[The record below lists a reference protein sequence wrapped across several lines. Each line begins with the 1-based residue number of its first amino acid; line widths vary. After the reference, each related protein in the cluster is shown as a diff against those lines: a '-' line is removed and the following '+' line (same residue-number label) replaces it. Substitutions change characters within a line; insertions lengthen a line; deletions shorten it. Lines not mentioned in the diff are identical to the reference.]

1 MNLRDHRQKID
12 DEGVPSNA
20 SWATCGVFGV
30 HASTYVKSPQPRLAQ
45 RSRSPSRGLPNP
57 HAGGSRDGTSHAT
70 ALDGTSH
77 ATALAKNTDAGGS
90 HMGLSH
96 EKAPAPRSDAGA
108 SQQLR
113 AGAGP
118 ARSYLRETAAP
129 AASSFSL
136 AASASSFLA
145 PSRTALGAD
154 STRVLASL
162 RPREVS
168 SRTTLMT

>member
-1 MNLRDHRQKID
+1 MTTAPKID

-57 HAGGSRDGTSHAT
+57 HAGGSR
-70 ALDGTSH
+70 DGTSH

>member
-1 MNLRDHRQKID
+1 MTTAPKND
-12 DEGVPSNA
+12 DEGGPSYA
-20 SWATCGVFGV
+20 SWTTCSVFGL
-30 HASTYVKSPQPRLAQ
+30 HAATYAGSPQPSHAQ
-45 RSRSPSRGLPNP
+45 KSRSHSRGLTRPY
-57 HAGGSRDGTSHAT
+57 ADGSHDGR
-70 ALDGTSH
+70 SH
-77 ATALAKNTDAGGS
+77 ATALAKNTDMAAS